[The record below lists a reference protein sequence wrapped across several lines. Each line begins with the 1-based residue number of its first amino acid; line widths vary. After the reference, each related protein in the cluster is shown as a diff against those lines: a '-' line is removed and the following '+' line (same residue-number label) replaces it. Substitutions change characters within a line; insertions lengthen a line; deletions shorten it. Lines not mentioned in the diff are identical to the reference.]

1 MCVNVYYHIIT
12 KKYIRCIANISVIQK
27 FLLTKRTNKPFR
39 TFINLFSTFAVLKKQ
54 RSIMKLLYSYIIKH
68 KMLLFF
74 ALIMAAINICFS
86 LSDSVITGKLMQD
99 CGVGMAKYKGKEF
112 DFIKS
117 VAFWLGLSLGAAMIS
132 RITKNFQDYF
142 TNVVIQRTGA
152 QMYTDGIKKSLDLPF
167 EEFEDQR
174 SGETLSKL
182 QKVRLDSEK
191 LITLSISLIFQTI
204 IGFIFVIIY
213 VSRIDSRISI
223 IFLITAPI
231 IALISSY
238 LGKKI
243 KIVSRKIV
251 NQTNSLAGS
260 TTESLRNIEL
270 VKSLGLTYQEEKRL
284 NLNTFKILQLEL
296 EKIRF
301 IRSLSFIQGTTVHFL
316 RTCVVFTL
324 YYFLFGGKI
333 IVGDLLTMVF
343 FTFFIFGPLQE
354 LGNFIIALNETK
366 VSMENFKL
374 LLNAPK
380 EFRPKNPEQV
390 GAIHTL
396 LFSNVSF
403 QHKTTNYKAVENINF
418 EINQGQTVA
427 FVGPSGSGKTTLV
440 KLLVGLYPP
449 EEGKVLYNNIDS
461 SKIDLLDLRKQL
473 GFVTQDAQLFSG
485 TIRENL
491 LFVKPTATDEE
502 LYDVLKRASCENLL
516 KRAEDGLNSTIG
528 EGGIKVSGGEK
539 QRLSIARAIL
549 RNPNL
554 LIFDEATSALDS
566 ITEEEINATIRNISD
581 SNRITVLIAHR
592 LSTVMHADKIFV
604 LEQGK
609 IIEQGKH
616 DELLLEKGLYYAMWR
631 QQIGER
637 K

>member
-1 MCVNVYYHIIT
+1 
-12 KKYIRCIANISVIQK
+12 
-27 FLLTKRTNKPFR
+27 
-39 TFINLFSTFAVLKKQ
+39 
-54 RSIMKLLYSYIIKH
+54 
-68 KMLLFF
+68 
-74 ALIMAAINICFS
+74 
-86 LSDSVITGKLMQD
+86 MQD
-99 CGVGMAKYKGKEF
+99 CGVGISKYKGNEIG
-112 DFIKS
+112 FIKS

-142 TNVVIQRTGA
+142 TNIVIQRTGA
-152 QMYTDGIKKSLDLPF
+152 EMYTDGIKKSLELPY

-182 QKVRLDSEK
+182 TKVRSDSEK
-191 LITLSISLIFQTI
+191 LITLSISLIFQTV
-204 IGFIFVIIY
+204 IGFIFVIVY
-213 VSRIDSRISI
+213 VSRIDYRISF

-231 IALISSY
+231 IAFISSY

-243 KIVSRKIV
+243 KIVSRTIV
-251 NQTNSLAGS
+251 TQTNALAGS

-284 NLNTFKILQLEL
+284 NLNTLKILQLEL
-296 EKIRF
+296 QKIRF
-301 IRSLSFIQGTTVHFL
+301 VRSLSFIQGTTVHFM
-316 RTCVVFTL
+316 RTCVVFSL

-333 IVGDLLTMVF
+333 LVGDLLTMVF

-354 LGNFIIALNETK
+354 LGSFIIALNETK
-366 VSMENFKL
+366 VSMENFKEL
-374 LLNAPK
+374 LSAPK
-380 EFRPKNPEQV
+380 EYRPKDAKHV
-390 GAIHTL
+390 GAIHAL
-396 LFSNVSF
+396 QFSNVSF
-403 QHKTTNYKAVENINF
+403 KHKTAKHPAVENITF
-418 EINQGQTVA
+418 EIKQGETVA
-427 FVGPSGSGKTTLV
+427 FVGPSGAGKTTLV

-449 EEGKVLYNNIDS
+449 MKGHVKYNSIDS
-461 SKIDLLDLRKQL
+461 TEIDLLDLRKQL

-491 LFVKPTATDEE
+491 LFVKPSATDEE
-502 LYDVLKRASCENLL
+502 LLEVLHKASCNNLL
-516 KRAEDGLNSTIG
+516 ARAEDGLNSTIG

-581 SNRITVLIAHR
+581 KNRITVLIAHR

-609 IIEQGKH
+609 IIEQGRH
-616 DELLLEKGLYYAMWR
+616 EVLLDEKGLYYAMWR

>member
-1 MCVNVYYHIIT
+1 
-12 KKYIRCIANISVIQK
+12 
-27 FLLTKRTNKPFR
+27 
-39 TFINLFSTFAVLKKQ
+39 
-54 RSIMKLLYSYIIKH
+54 MKLLYSYIIKH
-68 KMLLFF
+68 KMLLLF
-74 ALIMAAINICFS
+74 ALIMASINICFS
-86 LSDSVITGKLMQD
+86 LSDSIITGKLMQD
-99 CGVGMAKYKGKEF
+99 CGVGLHKYEGNEIG
-112 DFIKS
+112 FIKS
-117 VAFWLGLSLGAAMIS
+117 LSFWLGLSLGAAMIS

-152 QMYTDGIKKSLDLPF
+152 QMYTDGIKKSLDLPYA
-167 EEFEDQR
+167 EFEDQR

-182 QKVRLDSEK
+182 TKVRSDSEK

-204 IGFIFVIIY
+204 IGFIFVIVY
-213 VSRIDSRISI
+213 VARIDYRISI

-251 NQTNSLAGS
+251 NQNNALAGS

-324 YYFLFGGKI
+324 YYFLFGQKI

-366 VSMENFKL
+366 VSMENFKTL
-374 LLNAPK
+374 LSAPK
-380 EFRPKNPEQV
+380 EFRPKTPKHV
-390 GAIHTL
+390 GAIQSL
-396 LFSNVSF
+396 LFENVSF
-403 QHKTTNYKAVENINF
+403 QHKTAKFKAVENINF
-418 EINQGQTVA
+418 EIKQGETVA

-440 KLLVGLYPP
+440 KLLVGLYTPA
-449 EEGKVLYNNIDS
+449 EGQVLYNEIDS
-461 SKIDLLDLRKQL
+461 TEIDLLDLRKQL

-491 LFVKPTATDEE
+491 LFVRPNATDED
-502 LYDVLKRASCENLL
+502 LYDALKRASCEKLL
-516 KRAEDGLNSTIG
+516 NRAEDGLNTTIG

-581 SNRITVLIAHR
+581 QNRITVLIAHR

-609 IIEQGKH
+609 IIESGKH
-616 DELLLEKGLYYAMWR
+616 EDLIVEKGLYYAMWR

>member
-1 MCVNVYYHIIT
+1 
-12 KKYIRCIANISVIQK
+12 
-27 FLLTKRTNKPFR
+27 
-39 TFINLFSTFAVLKKQ
+39 
-54 RSIMKLLYSYIIKH
+54 
-68 KMLLFF
+68 MLLFF
-74 ALIMAAINICFS
+74 ALLMAAVNICFS
-86 LSDSVITGKLMQD
+86 LSDSVITGKLMQN
-99 CGVGMAKYKGKEF
+99 CGVEIGKFEGNKLGF
-112 DFIKS
+112 LKELG
-117 VAFWLGLSLGAAMIS
+117 FWLGLSLGAAMIS

-142 TNVVIQRTGA
+142 TNIVIQRTGA
-152 QMYTDGIKKSLDLPF
+152 EMYTDGIKKSLDLPY

-182 QKVRLDSEK
+182 TKVRSDSEK

-204 IGFIFVIIY
+204 IGFIFVIVY
-213 VSRIDSRISI
+213 VGRIDYRISL
-223 IFLITAPI
+223 IFLVTAPI
-231 IALISSY
+231 IAIISSY

-243 KIVSRKIV
+243 KVVSRKIV
-251 NQTNSLAGS
+251 TQTNALAGS

-296 EKIRF
+296 QKIRF

-354 LGNFIIALNETK
+354 LGAFIIALNETK
-366 VSMENFKL
+366 VSMENFKEL
-374 LLNAPK
+374 LSAPK
-380 EFRPKNPEQV
+380 EYRPKDAKHV
-390 GAIHTL
+390 GNIQELH
-396 LFSNVSF
+396 FSNVSF
-403 QHKTTNYKAVENINF
+403 KHKTAKHPAVEDITF
-418 EINQGQTVA
+418 DIRQGETVA
-427 FVGPSGSGKTTLV
+427 FVGPSGAGKTTLV

-449 EEGKVLYNNIDS
+449 AKGQVKYNNIDS
-461 SKIDLLDLRKQL
+461 TEIDLLDLRKQL

-491 LFVKPTATDEE
+491 LFVKPSATDEE
-502 LYDVLKRASCENLL
+502 LLDVLHRASCDKLL
-516 KRAEDGLNSTIG
+516 ERAEDGLNSTIG

-549 RNPNL
+549 RNPHL

-581 SNRITVLIAHR
+581 KNRITVLIAHR

-604 LEQGK
+604 LEQGR
-609 IIEQGKH
+609 IIEQGRH
-616 DELLLEKGLYYAMWR
+616 EALLDEKGLYYAMWR

-637 K
+637 KKE

>member
-1 MCVNVYYHIIT
+1 
-12 KKYIRCIANISVIQK
+12 
-27 FLLTKRTNKPFR
+27 
-39 TFINLFSTFAVLKKQ
+39 
-54 RSIMKLLYSYIIKH
+54 MKLLYSYLKKH
-68 KMLLFF
+68 KLLLFF
-74 ALIMAAINICFS
+74 ALLMAAINICFS

-99 CGVGMAKYKGKEF
+99 CGVGIEKYKGNEIG
-112 DFIKS
+112 FIKS

-142 TNVVIQRTGA
+142 TNIVIQRTGA
-152 QMYTDGIKKSLDLPF
+152 EMYTDGIKKSLDLPY
-167 EEFEDQR
+167 EQFEDQR

-182 QKVRLDSEK
+182 TKVRSDSEK

-213 VSRIDSRISI
+213 VSRIDYRISF
-223 IFLITAPI
+223 IFLLTAPI
-231 IALISSY
+231 IAIISSY

-243 KIVSRKIV
+243 KVVSRKIV
-251 NQTNSLAGS
+251 TQTNALAGS

-284 NLNTFKILQLEL
+284 NLNTLKILQLEL
-296 EKIRF
+296 QKIRF

-324 YYFLFGGKI
+324 YYFLFGGEI

-354 LGNFIIALNETK
+354 LGTFIIALNETK
-366 VSMENFKL
+366 VSMENFKE

-380 EFRPKNPEQV
+380 EYRPKNAKDV
-390 GAIHTL
+390 GAIKAL
-396 LFSNVSF
+396 QFSDVSF
-403 QHKTTNYKAVENINF
+403 KHKSAKHNAVENITF
-418 EINQGQTVA
+418 DIKQGETVA
-427 FVGPSGSGKTTLV
+427 FVGPSGAGKTTLV

-449 EEGKVLYNNIDS
+449 EKGHVKYNEIDS
-461 SKIDLLDLRKQL
+461 KEIDLLDLRKQL

-491 LFVKPTATDEE
+491 LFVKPSATDEE
-502 LYDVLKRASCENLL
+502 LLEVLHKASCDRLL
-516 KRAEDGLNSTIG
+516 ERAEDGLNSTIG

-581 SNRITVLIAHR
+581 QNRITVLIAHR

-616 DELLLEKGLYYAMWR
+616 EALLEEKGLYYAMWR

>member
-1 MCVNVYYHIIT
+1 MD
-12 KKYIRCIANISVIQK
+12 
-27 FLLTKRTNKPFR
+27 LLFTY
-39 TFINLFSTFAVLKKQ
+39 LKKH
-54 RSIMKLLYSYIIKH
+54 KL
-68 KMLLFF
+68 LLFF
-74 ALIMAAINICFS
+74 ALLMSAINICFS
-86 LSDSVITGKLMQD
+86 LSDSIITGKLMQD
-99 CGVGMAKYKGKEF
+99 CGVGIQKYKGNEIG
-112 DFIKS
+112 FISS

-142 TNVVIQRTGA
+142 TNIVIQRTGA
-152 QMYTDGIKKSLDLPF
+152 EMYTDGIKKSLDLPY

-182 QKVRLDSEK
+182 TKVRIDSEK
-191 LITLSISLIFQTI
+191 LITLSISLLFQMI
-204 IGFIFVIIY
+204 VGFIFVIIY
-213 VSRIDSRISI
+213 VSQIDYRIAFIYL
-223 IFLITAPI
+223 FTAPI
-231 IALISSY
+231 IAIISSY

-243 KIVSRKIV
+243 KTVSRSIV
-251 NQTNSLAGS
+251 TQTNALAGS

-284 NLNTFKILQLEL
+284 NLNTLKILQLEL
-296 EKIRF
+296 QKIRF
-301 IRSLSFIQGTTVHFL
+301 IRSLSFIQGTTVHLL

-324 YYFLFGGKI
+324 YYFLFGNKI

-354 LGNFIIALNETK
+354 LGSFIIALNETK
-366 VSMENFKL
+366 VSMENFKEL
-374 LLNAPK
+374 LQAPK
-380 EFRPKNPEQV
+380 EFRPKDAKDV
-390 GAIHTL
+390 GVIESLQFHE
-396 LFSNVSF
+396 VSF
-403 QHKTTNYKAVENINF
+403 KHKTAKFAAVENISFNIKKG
-418 EINQGQTVA
+418 ETVA
-427 FVGPSGSGKTTLV
+427 FVGPSGAGKTTLV

-449 EEGKVLYNNIDS
+449 AKGNVKYNQIDS
-461 SKIDLLDLRKQL
+461 TEIDLLDLRKQL

-491 LFVKPTATDEE
+491 LFVKPNATDEE
-502 LYDVLKRASCENLL
+502 LMEVLQKASCNKLLERSEN
-516 KRAEDGLNSTIG
+516 GLNATIG

-539 QRLSIARAIL
+539 QRISIARAIL

-566 ITEEEINATIRNISD
+566 ITEEEINETIRNISD
-581 SNRITVLIAHR
+581 KNRITVLIAHR
-592 LSTVMHADKIFV
+592 LSTIMHADTIFV

-616 DELLLEKGLYYAMWR
+616 DFLLGEKGLYYAMWR

-637 K
+637 KKN

>member
-1 MCVNVYYHIIT
+1 
-12 KKYIRCIANISVIQK
+12 
-27 FLLTKRTNKPFR
+27 
-39 TFINLFSTFAVLKKQ
+39 
-54 RSIMKLLYSYIIKH
+54 
-68 KMLLFF
+68 MLLLF
-74 ALIMAAINICFS
+74 ALIMATINICFS

-99 CGVGMAKYKGKEF
+99 CGVGLHKYKGNEMG
-112 DFIKS
+112 FIKS
-117 VAFWLGLSLGAAMIS
+117 LAFWLGLSLGAAMIS

-152 QMYTDGIKKSLDLPF
+152 QMYTDGIKKSLDLPYA
-167 EEFEDQR
+167 EFEDQR

-182 QKVRLDSEK
+182 TKVRSDSEK
-191 LITLSISLIFQTI
+191 LITLSISLVFQTV
-204 IGFIFVIIY
+204 IGFIFVILY
-213 VSRIDSRISI
+213 VARIDYRISI

-243 KIVSRKIV
+243 KVVSRKIV
-251 NQTNSLAGS
+251 NQTNALAGS

-296 EKIRF
+296 QKIRF

-316 RTCVVFTL
+316 RTCVVFAL
-324 YYFLFGGKI
+324 YYFLFGNKI

-354 LGNFIIALNETK
+354 LGNFIITLNETK
-366 VSMENFKL
+366 VSMENFKTL
-374 LLNAPK
+374 LSAPK
-380 EFRPKNPEQV
+380 EFRPKNPKHV
-390 GAIHTL
+390 GAIQSL
-396 LFSNVSF
+396 LFANVSF
-403 QHKTTNYKAVENINF
+403 QHKTAKFKAVENINF
-418 EINQGQTVA
+418 EIKQGETVA

-440 KLLVGLYPP
+440 KLLVGLYTPA
-449 EEGKVLYNNIDS
+449 EGQVLYNDIDS
-461 SKIDLLDLRKQL
+461 TEIDLLDLRKQL

-491 LFVKPTATDEE
+491 LFVKPNATDED
-502 LYDVLKRASCENLL
+502 LYDALKRASCEKLL
-516 KRAEDGLNSTIG
+516 RRAEDGLNTTIG

-566 ITEEEINATIRNISD
+566 ITEEEINTTIRNISD
-581 SNRITVLIAHR
+581 KNRITVLIAHR

-609 IIEQGKH
+609 IIESGKH
-616 DELLLEKGLYYAMWR
+616 EDLIVEKGLYYAMWR